1 LAKSKSSLN
10 ETGVASKGKKG
21 SKESLYYVEKR
32 KVCPKCGSTKI
43 IIDEETGELV
53 CSECGLVI
61 SKGLFLEGKDW
72 RAFST
77 EEFIERARAGAPV
90 SPTRTAYGL
99 DTKIAY
105 SKGLSG
111 KSVRALRRTK
121 KHVRSRK
128 EKRVMPALFKIRA
141 VAERLDLPTHTVE
154 DAARLYRLASSAGLV
169 KGRSMDAMVAA
180 VIYAACRRT
189 EVPRFLE
196 EIASFF
202 ELTEKE
208 VGRSFRFLFRKLDV
222 RIPPPK
228 PEIYVSRIVSKL
240 KLPQSIVTRAI
251 KILRIARKVGATL
264 GREPAGT
271 AAGAVYLA
279 TQEAGIHRTQRE
291 LAQAV
296 SVTEVTVRN
305 RYREFVEK
313 VRPLLRKE
321 EGIEAE
327 AEPESEGGKIEAKVE
342 VEVEAEANSETVT
355 SVPENVN

>member
-1 LAKSKSSLN
+1 MSKSDSPLN
-10 ETGVASKGKKG
+10 EIKRSSKYER
-21 SKESLYYVEKR
+21 SSDDPHYSMERKR
-32 KVCPKCGSTKI
+32 ICSRCGSSKI
-43 IIDEETGELV
+43 IVDTDRGELV

-77 EEFIERARAGAPV
+77 EEFIERARSGAPV

-111 KSVRALRRTK
+111 RSMRMLRRTK

-141 VAERLDLPTHTVE
+141 IAERLDLPTHTVE
-154 DAARLYRLASSAGLV
+154 DAAKLYRLASSAGLV

-180 VIYAACRRT
+180 AIYAACRRT
-189 EVPRFLE
+189 EVPRFLQ

-202 ELTEKE
+202 ELSEKE

-222 RIPPPK
+222 RIPPPR

-240 KLPQSIVTRAI
+240 KLPQSIVTKSIR
-251 KILRIARKVGATL
+251 ILRIAREVGVTL

-279 TQEAGIHRTQRE
+279 TQEEGIHRTQRE

-305 RYREFVEK
+305 RYREFLEK
-313 VRPLLRKE
+313 VRPLLEKERLEKEKKE
-321 EGIEAE
+321 EEI
-327 AEPESEGGKIEAKVE
+327 AEPVSF
-342 VEVEAEANSETVT
+342 
-355 SVPENVN
+355 

>member
-1 LAKSKSSLN
+1 MSKSNTSVN
-10 ETGVASKGKKG
+10 ETKAATKGKKSG
-21 SKESLYYVEKR
+21 KKPPYYEEKK

-43 IIDEETGELV
+43 IVDQERGELV
-53 CSECGLVI
+53 CTECGLVI
-61 SKGLFLEGKDW
+61 SKSLFLEGKDW

-77 EEFIERARAGAPV
+77 EEFMDRARAGAPV

-111 KSVRALRRTK
+111 KAIRALRRTK

-141 VAERLDLPTHTVE
+141 IAERLDLPSHTVE
-154 DAARLYRLASSAGLV
+154 DAAKLYRLASSAGLV
-169 KGRSMDAMVAA
+169 KGRSMNAMVAA
-180 VIYAACRRT
+180 VIYASCRRT
-189 EVPRFLE
+189 EVPRFLQ

-202 ELTEKE
+202 DLTEKE

-222 RIPPPK
+222 RIPPPR
-228 PEIYVSRIVSKL
+228 PEIYVTRIVSKL
-240 KLPQSIVTRAI
+240 KLPQTIVTKSIR
-251 KILRIARKVGATL
+251 ILRLAREVGATL
-264 GREPAGT
+264 GREPAGA

-279 TQEAGIHRTQRE
+279 TQLEGIQRTQRE

-313 VRPLLRKE
+313 VKPLLEKE
-321 EGIEAE
+321 EKEAEEAE
-327 AEPESEGGKIEAKVE
+327 AVSIMPEQT
-342 VEVEAEANSETVT
+342 N
-355 SVPENVN
+355 